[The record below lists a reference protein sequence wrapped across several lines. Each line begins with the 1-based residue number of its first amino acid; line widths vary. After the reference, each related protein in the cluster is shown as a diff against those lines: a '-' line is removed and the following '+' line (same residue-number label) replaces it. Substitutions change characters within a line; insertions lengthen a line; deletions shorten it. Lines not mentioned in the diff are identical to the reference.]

1 MERLA
6 LRVRENERW
15 LMERILS
22 YARAQ
27 GFTKYTSTL
36 VEAWRMSIQGLSDA
50 LIQAV
55 DLYDGELPEFSPE
68 ELFEDDPVAQFGVIE
83 ARRHRERGVSLSMFL
98 GLYKYYRYAFV
109 DLVREMDVEPET
121 MRHFERFVE
130 RCFDR
135 IEIAFCKQWSGLDSD
150 KAIVELQRSNRL
162 MTNEKNK
169 YLTLFESLDLPAL
182 LVDEEGR
189 LDNVNAPGA
198 KILGLRETAGAMYY
212 APDPGAEGGAC
223 RKRLADILPW
233 LKDALE
239 RLLEGEERSFQR
251 EVEESAE
258 GKLRCFVATLSR
270 MRDVSGKFRGG
281 VVVLEDVTERREM
294 ERLKEDVERITRHD
308 LKAPLSSM
316 LGVCNVLL
324 ENESLS
330 EEDKRRLLGLAR
342 DSGYKMLG
350 LINRSLEILKMEMGT
365 YSFEP
370 ERVDLGA
377 VLRRVVDHL
386 QSLAKERGVT
396 FSVNNGGG
404 RLEAAS
410 PGPFVQ
416 AEELLAYSAFS
427 NLLVNA
433 LEASPQ
439 GGDVGV
445 EIQLNGKCS
454 VAIINQGE
462 APQEIRDVFFEKYVT
477 FGKKKGTGL
486 GTYSARLFIET
497 MNGEIAM
504 ASGDG
509 CTEIT
514 VKLPL
519 AFG

>member
-6 LRVRENERW
+6 KRVRENERW

-36 VEAWRMSIQGLSDA
+36 IEAWRMSIQGLSDA
-50 LIQAV
+50 LIDAIGH
-55 DLYDGELPEFSPE
+55 YRGEMPEFSPE
-68 ELFEDDPVAQFGVIE
+68 DIYDEDPVAQFGVIE

-121 MRHFERFVE
+121 ARRFETFVE

-135 IEIAFCKQWSGLDSD
+135 IEIAFCSQWSGLDPDS
-150 KAIVELQRSNRL
+150 AIAELQVSNRL

-169 YLTLFESLDLPAL
+169 YLTLFESLDLPVL

-198 KILGLRETAGAMYY
+198 KILGLRDTAGAMYY
-212 APDPGAEGGAC
+212 APDSGEDGPS
-223 RKRLADILPW
+223 RKRLADLLPW
-233 LKDALE
+233 LKDVLE
-239 RLLEGEERSFQR
+239 RLLEGEVGAFQQ
-251 EVEESAE
+251 EVEESAG
-258 GKLRCFVATLSR
+258 GKSRCFVATLSR

-281 VVVLEDVTERREM
+281 VVVLEDITERREM

-316 LGVCNVLL
+316 LGVFNLLL
-324 ENESLS
+324 EDKSLP
-330 EEDKRRLLGLAR
+330 EETRHRIMVLAR

-350 LINRSLEILKMEMGT
+350 LINLSLEILKMEMGT
-365 YSFEP
+365 YAFEP
-370 ERVDLGA
+370 ERVDLGG

-386 QSLAKERGVT
+386 QSLARERGVT
-396 FSVNNGGG
+396 VSARIGEV

-445 EIQLNGKCS
+445 QVEANGKCS

-504 ASGDG
+504 ASGGG

-514 VKLPL
+514 VELPL
-519 AFG
+519 AS